1 MYSPALT
8 FPSTASCPENV
19 SLMQDYLPLLFAVT
33 VRVLATSSTAI
44 SAGRALLISVEFYLA
59 FIQTQE
65 TKSSFSPCVFIG
77 LDLYFWTWKDSPKVS
92 YELLSSERLFE
103 CWSNKK
109 TCTRGAMHLPTVL
122 GGLGH
127 YFAVFFI
134 KGMINLSRYLAIS
147 VSQSPRK
154 DTLVMV
160 WPPQCTLQTARREF
174 PHFTLSFLSLP
185 AFSLGAAQAV
195 TVALITLSREP
206 SFPSFQPS
214 LTPES
219 FTCTFWSRFYYDD
232 FLRCLL
238 PLTSR
243 SAQTVPPLLSIT
255 MQPLSHHIHCLPTLP
270 QETHPAKWEK
280 ENIILNFK
288 EMEKIST
295 DESHVFATVF
305 VFH

>member
-1 MYSPALT
+1 MNCSPL
-8 FPSTASCPENV
+8 
-19 SLMQDYLPLLFAVT
+19 
-33 VRVLATSSTAI
+33 
-44 SAGRALLISVEFYLA
+44 SACLNAEVI
-59 FIQTQE
+59 
-65 TKSSFSPCVFIG
+65 
-77 LDLYFWTWKDSPKVS
+77 
-92 YELLSSERLFE
+92 
-103 CWSNKK
+103 KK

-243 SAQTVPPLLSIT
+243 FAQTVPPLHHHAAFIT
-255 MQPLSHHIHCLPTLP
+255 SHSLPSYSSSRNPLCKMRKRKYHP
-270 QETHPAKWEK
+270 Q
-280 ENIILNFK
+280 F
-288 EMEKIST
+288 
-295 DESHVFATVF
+295 
-305 VFH
+305 